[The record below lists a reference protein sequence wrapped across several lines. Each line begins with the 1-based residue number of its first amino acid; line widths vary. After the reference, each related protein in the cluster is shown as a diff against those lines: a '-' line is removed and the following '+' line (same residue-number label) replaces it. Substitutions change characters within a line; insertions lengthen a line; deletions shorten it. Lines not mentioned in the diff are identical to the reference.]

1 MKKLM
6 ITTLF
11 LVAVFALTG
20 CSEDNNPTAVN
31 NIDKVKPSERTTIV
45 DVALEINADSG
56 EFSTLI
62 AAVVAADL
70 VGALSGNGQ
79 KTVFAPT
86 DAAFAALDLNADN
99 IGDMDQAALTNILL
113 YHVANGRR
121 MAEDVVSSA
130 QIRMLNTQRTM
141 ISVTDEGAFINDAMI
156 IITDVPAD
164 NGVIHAIDAV
174 LLPPA
179 MEAKMKNSRSI

>member
-6 ITTLF
+6 ITTMF
-11 LVAVFALTG
+11 LVAAFALTG
-20 CSEDNNPTAVN
+20 CSEDNNPTAAN
-31 NIDKVKPSERTTIV
+31 SIDKVKPSERTTIV
-45 DVALEINADSG
+45 DVALAINDDSG

-70 VGALSGNGQ
+70 VDALSGNGQ
-79 KTVFAPT
+79 LTVFAPT

-99 IGDMDQAALTNILL
+99 IGDLDQATLTNILL
-113 YHVANGRR
+113 YHVARGRR
-121 MAEDVVSSA
+121 MAEDVVSSD
-130 QIRMLNTQRTM
+130 QIRMLNSQRTM
-141 ISVTDEGAFINDAMI
+141 ISVTDEGAFINDAQI

-164 NGVIHAIDAV
+164 NGIIHAINAV

-179 MEAKMKNSRSI
+179 MEMKMKDAS